1 MKKIIDNCCGCGVC
15 EAVCAKKSIALMP
28 DEHGF
33 YKAFLNNDTCV
44 DCGLCVKVC
53 PQRHSIPFISHSV
66 SRHYVAQVA
75 DKMVLQYSSSGGVAY
90 ELGRWAIRNGYK
102 VVGTTYD
109 TEQDRAVWKIADKES
124 ELSLFS
130 GSKYIQSI
138 PSGIISQFDKQDKYL
153 VVGTPCQIAGLVKYI
168 ETKRFDRNKFLLV
181 DFHCH
186 GVPSYI
192 VWDKYVE
199 YVKKRMDVKNFTNVQ
214 FRSKSLGWHR
224 FLLRFESETKT
235 YYSNNPTD
243 HNVFYDYFF
252 GHAWLNESCYT
263 CSYKRENSMAD
274 IKLGDCWNKNY
285 KDNKLGLSAL
295 SVFTEVGDEVIQE
308 IKRDLLLKEDA
319 ENVVCQGQI
328 QSGAKKNKYAD
339 KIEEQFR
346 QGGNILAIRF
356 RYLFLPSLFPRVME
370 KLSSIL
376 FRKH

>member
-1 MKKIIDNCCGCGVC
+1 M
-15 EAVCAKKSIALMP
+15 
-28 DEHGF
+28 
-33 YKAFLNNDTCV
+33 
-44 DCGLCVKVC
+44 
-53 PQRHSIPFISHSV
+53 
-66 SRHYVAQVA
+66 
-75 DKMVLQYSSSGGVAY
+75 
-90 ELGRWAIRNGYK
+90 
-102 VVGTTYD
+102 
-109 TEQDRAVWKIADKES
+109 
-124 ELSLFS
+124 
-130 GSKYIQSI
+130 
-138 PSGIISQFDKQDKYL
+138 
-153 VVGTPCQIAGLVKYI
+153 KYI

-199 YVKKRMDVKNFTNVQ
+199 YVKKHMDVKNFTNVQ

-295 SVFTEVGDEVIQE
+295 SVFTEVGDQVIQE